1 MGILDFLKRKS
12 QPEHFSED
20 DSKAASKNTAK
31 WFNTSDIKSMTMGGN
46 LWIYPCDIT
55 AITEKMFPTM
65 LFVMGNSER
74 IRRFVPDADFST
86 EQKAKA
92 YLLNKII
99 NAETGHHFSYC
110 IQQGDGLLGMINI
123 YTPDASKKQMGFP
136 HWTMDFFVLDPVEGK
151 GIMKQGLIRALYQL
165 KTAIHVPEIYALVD
179 PRNTRC
185 LNLMNSL
192 PFDLEDNTG
201 FSSSDGYGPAPKVFV
216 CKLSTLRFE
225 RQ

>member
-1 MGILDFLKRKS
+1 MGLLDFLKRKA
-12 QPEHFSED
+12 QPEHYPENKGKVG
-20 DSKAASKNTAK
+20 SKAAGK
-31 WFNTSDIKSMTMGGN
+31 WFNPSDIKSMTMGGN
-46 LWIYPCDIT
+46 QWIYPCDIT
-55 AITEKMFPTM
+55 AVADKKFPMM
-65 LFVMGNSER
+65 LFLLGNSER

-86 EQKAKA
+86 ETKAKA
-92 YLLNKII
+92 YLVDKII
-99 NAETGHHFSYC
+99 NAERGHHFSYC

-123 YTPDASKKQMGFP
+123 YTPDASEEYMGFP

-179 PRNTRC
+179 PHNTRC

>member
-1 MGILDFLKRKS
+1 MGILDFLKKKT

-20 DSKAASKNTAK
+20 KSKAASKNATK
-31 WFNTSDIKSMTMGGN
+31 WFNPSDIKSMTMGGN

-55 AITEKMFPTM
+55 AIAEKMFPTM
-65 LFVMGNSER
+65 LFLMGNSER

-86 EQKAKA
+86 EEKAKA
-92 YLLNKII
+92 YLVDKII
-99 NAETGHHFSYC
+99 NTETGHHFSYC

-123 YTPDASKKQMGFP
+123 YTPDASEEYMGFP
-136 HWTMDFFVLDPVEGK
+136 HWTMDFFILDPVEGK

-185 LNLMNSL
+185 LNLMSSL
-192 PFDLEDNTG
+192 PFELEDNTG
-201 FSSSDGYGPAPKVFV
+201 FSSSDGTGLAPKVFV

>member
-1 MGILDFLKRKS
+1 MGLLDFLKRKA
-12 QPEHFSED
+12 QPEHYRENKGKVG
-20 DSKAASKNTAK
+20 SKAAGK
-31 WFNTSDIKSMTMGGN
+31 WFNPSDIKSMTMGGN
-46 LWIYPCDIT
+46 QWIYPCDIT
-55 AITEKMFPTM
+55 AVADKKFPMM
-65 LFVMGNSER
+65 LFLLGNSER

-86 EQKAKA
+86 ETKAKA
-92 YLLNKII
+92 YLVDKII
-99 NAETGHHFSYC
+99 NAERGHHFSYC

-123 YTPDASKKQMGFP
+123 YTPDASEEYMGFP

-201 FSSSDGYGPAPKVFV
+201 FSSSDGYGPATKVFV